1 MFSLVIEN
9 TKIWKKSF
17 TNINENQIEVEKL
30 KASFISTRGK
40 MLHIVNRISAEF
52 PDLTLHDITHLDKLW
67 EMSDLLLKDS
77 FDLNPLE
84 TYILGVSILLHDSA
98 LTYLAYENGMDTL
111 RNDIFW
117 KDSYK
122 KMKSENIIESE
133 EDLLKFVD
141 FLTIRKLHAS
151 QAEKISTQNWQTPD
165 GDTIHL
171 IEDSDLRMSIGR
183 LCGEIAA
190 SHHLDI
196 EDVERKF
203 CQPQNSPAFLPS
215 EWTINPLKIAILLR
229 CADAAHI
236 TNDRAPHFL
245 YAILK
250 RKGVSLD
257 HWKFQNRISNPN
269 YHHQESAKLFYNSTR
284 SFNENEQD
292 AWWLLYDSLTVLDK
306 EIFNSNKV
314 LKNNHG
320 IILYAQGVKGIEF
333 PEDISQ
339 HIKTDNWTPKNINI
353 HVSNVEK
360 IIKNFGG
367 EKLYGTQSN
376 EGKLGI
382 VLRELIQNSRDAIKA
397 REKIDDSFEEGKVQ
411 IEIIK
416 EDNSM
421 YLVVKDNGIGMS
433 ERVLFDVLLDF
444 GNSFWSNDLVKNE
457 FPGLINSGFD
467 SVGQFGVGFYSV
479 FMIAEQ
485 VQLITRQWSKA
496 VDDTTELVFSETNIL
511 RPLLR
516 RKINSVPSNIST
528 ILKIKLKKN
537 ILNDNLLINIT
548 SPEEGHK
555 AYKVPLINY
564 ISAITIGL
572 DCDVFWGKEA
582 IHRDVTKDFDYKK
595 WLVDSS
601 YCEFNPNIDKD
612 ATLEMLDKL
621 IPKIKKVFT
630 NDGSKLIAIGYFY
643 FHDISMKNL
652 CHTTI
657 GGLQSSFNNDGG
669 HNYFIGFRNKL
680 ATNIARGSDN
690 SKSYE
695 QEFNDFVKSE
705 LVNLEKIAEELPDT
719 KKNYFAEYL
728 KEHGVVGYEKHISFL
743 CSING
748 KLYIVKYEALLDLFK
763 SNDLRLLIP
772 SKYLSAIYHYDSR
785 DNLSFDDD
793 KLYVI
798 PYFNGSILSMT
809 SDGFNADGNFLS
821 LLKKQFN
828 IEVIQEGALIGTD
841 YRLGRELR
849 TVLIKNLD
857 R

>member
-1 MFSLVIEN
+1 MFSPVIEN

-30 KASFISTRGK
+30 KASLISTRGK

-98 LTYLAYENGMDTL
+98 LTYLAYENGVDTL

-165 GDTIHL
+165 GDTIYL
-171 IEDSDLRMSIGR
+171 IEDSDLRMNIGK

-245 YAILK
+245 YALLK

-269 YHHQESAKLFYNSTR
+269 YHHQENTKLFYNSTR

-320 IILYAQGVKGIEF
+320 IILYAQGVKDIEF

-382 VLRELIQNSRDAIKA
+382 VLRELVQNSRDAIKA

-416 EDNSM
+416 EDNSI

-457 FPGLINSGFD
+457 FPGLINSGFE

-485 VQLITRQWSKA
+485 VQLITRQWNKGLS
-496 VDDTTELVFSETNIL
+496 DTTELIFSESSIL
-511 RPLLR
+511 RPLLKR
-516 RKINSVPSNIST
+516 NVNTVASNVCTKII
-528 ILKIKLKKN
+528 IKLKKD
-537 ILNDNLLINIT
+537 ILNDDLFINVKGQT
-548 SPEEGHK
+548 EG
-555 AYKVPLINY
+555 YKGYRVPIASY
-564 ISAITIGL
+564 ISAITVGL
-572 DCDVFWGKEA
+572 DCDVFYDNE
-582 IHRDVTKDFDYKK
+582 IVHQNVTKDFDYKK
-595 WLVDSS
+595 WLLDSS
-601 YCEFNPNIDKD
+601 YHEYNPNIDKA
-612 ATLEMLDKL
+612 ATIEMIEKL
-621 IPKIKKVFT
+621 IPRIKRIYS
-630 NDGSKLIAIGYFY
+630 NDNKLISIGYFY
-643 FHDISMKNL
+643 FGEASMKNL
-652 CHTTI
+652 CHQTI
-657 GGLQSSFNNDGG
+657 GGLQARFNYDDG
-669 HNYFIGFRNKL
+669 HNHFIGFRNKP
-680 ATNIARGSDN
+680 ATSIARNLDN
-690 SKSYE
+690 SKFYE
-695 QEFNDFVKSE
+695 SEFRDLLNTE
-705 LVNLEKIAEELPDT
+705 LEELERDALELDF
-719 KKNYFAEYL
+719 KNKNYFAEYL
-728 KEHGVVGYEKHISFL
+728 KENEIGGYEKHLTFL
-743 CSING
+743 CSINNNRY
-748 KLYIVKYEALLDLFK
+748 LVKYADLLDLFRQ
-763 SNDLRLLIP
+763 NDIRLLLP
-772 SKYLSAIYHYDSR
+772 SSYLTSTYHYDDR
-785 DNLSFDDD
+785 DNLNFDND
-793 KLYVI
+793 KLYVL
-798 PYFNGSILSMT
+798 PYFNGSILAMT
-809 SDGFNADGNFLS
+809 PEKLNEERGFLS
-821 LLKKQFN
+821 LLKAQFN
-828 IEVIQEGALIGTD
+828 IEVEQEGALVGID
-841 YRLGRELR
+841 HRLGRELR